1 MIAWS
6 QKLLRSFH
14 YALSGIL
21 YALRTQPNLQI
32 HLAATLGVIT
42 LGVIMQLPLWKWAGL
57 ILCIALVWMA
67 ELFNTAIEKLCDRVT
82 LEKDESI
89 RRVKDISAGAVL
101 VTAIAA
107 VAMAVV
113 IFLC

>member
-6 QKLLRSFH
+6 QKLLRCFQ
-14 YALSGIL
+14 YALSGIK

-32 HLAATLGVIT
+32 HLVATLAVIT
-42 LGVIMQLPLWKWAGL
+42 LGFIVHLPLWKWAAL
-57 ILCIALVWMA
+57 TLCITLVWMA
-67 ELFNTAIEKLCDRVT
+67 ELFNTALEKLCDRVT

-107 VAMAVV
+107 LVMAVL